1 MIAND
6 VFIWRLIHFRKNK
19 LLPTQQRSK
28 RIQSVVFIVMYIVN
42 TENANRTDINADK
55 FPGNLRTPDHPTH
68 SSQDLQQ
75 CRYGG
80 EPSPRLWADLATAQ
94 LIPVLSCDARRSSRP
109 ARTVEPAALR
119 TKKSKSTGSFGLYGS
134 RNALRS
140 QKYLMA
146 RPWSHCRQFWN
157 PRKQQSTFDRARAVI
172 LDLFVNKD

>member
-1 MIAND
+1 MSELVDRRSGPLYINRCTTQEHNSEMIAND

-80 EPSPRLWADLATAQ
+80 EPSPHLWADLIKAQ
-94 LIPVLSCDARRSSRP
+94 LIPVPLLFDAHRSSKP
-109 ARTVEPAALR
+109 ARTVEFAASR
-119 TKKSKSTGSFGLYGS
+119 TKKSK
-134 RNALRS
+134 
-140 QKYLMA
+140 
-146 RPWSHCRQFWN
+146 
-157 PRKQQSTFDRARAVI
+157 
-172 LDLFVNKD
+172 